1 MWKSYQIVRIERSVN
16 SNSIQL
22 LVGENELNLARHS
35 LHFPAE
41 LAVKK
46 KKAEIGKSRQK
57 AQQKMVNLLSGQQFA
72 LSQPTNS
79 TAAFQLL

>member
-1 MWKSYQIVRIERSVN
+1 MRIERSVN

-22 LVGENELNLARHS
+22 LVGENELNLAPHS

-46 KKAEIGKSRQK
+46 KKTEIGKSRQK

-72 LSQPTNS
+72 LGQPTNS